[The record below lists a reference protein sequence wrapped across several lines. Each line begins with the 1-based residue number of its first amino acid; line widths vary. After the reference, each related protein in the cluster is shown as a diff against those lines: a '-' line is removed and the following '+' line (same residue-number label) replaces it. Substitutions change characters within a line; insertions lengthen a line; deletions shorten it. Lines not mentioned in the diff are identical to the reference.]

1 MTTYRTTAGV
11 TTCDDCAEII
21 TGTSWRLKAG
31 HTAAHGRVAQLL
43 ARAARVK
50 AMDEAETRCDSTS
63 LGTILAAGTGRLTG
77 HKAAPITSRGLTAKT
92 IEES

>member
-1 MTTYRTTAGV
+1 MTTYTRAGNV

-50 AMDEAETRCDSTS
+50 AMDEAQQ
-63 LGTILAAGTGRLTG
+63 
-77 HKAAPITSRGLTAKT
+77 
-92 IEES
+92 ESEAS